1 MPSETVNKLNIDPD
15 GDDVDRN
22 HPEGEDF
29 LKSLQAV
36 ERPPSKAADAR
47 PLAGDSSTPSSNP
60 GGTQFDGTSR
70 AARIDELTNG
80 TTSAISRATT
90 TYRQT
95 GIRYISGLD
104 DIMRE
109 MRDGITI
116 HYSSAF
122 QPTSSGP
129 SWQVV
134 TLVDAPEHDEF
145 VRWPEISILP
155 PHLIICLERFHTV
168 GGRTSS
174 RGVITHHGSETCR
187 PHYVAYVTKS
197 VLWTAVHQSAYVLF
211 HSRWDAA

>member
-36 ERPPSKAADAR
+36 ERPSSKAADAR

-80 TTSAISRATT
+80 SPYTTAVPFS
-90 TYRQT
+90 
-95 GIRYISGLD
+95 
-104 DIMRE
+104 
-109 MRDGITI
+109 
-116 HYSSAF
+116 
-122 QPTSSGP
+122 PTSSGP

-211 HSRWDAA
+211 HSRWDAAVLQQHSPSAVDDTTYRVQYYICDVFLTVSIEF